1 MSTDDLSTNIYK
13 KKKDRIHIF
22 RYKCTRSP
30 DQVTKFP
37 VIKKKFDDQGEVTLF
52 KGR

>member
-1 MSTDDLSTNIYK
+1 MSTDDLSTNIY

-37 VIKKKFDDQGEVTLF
+37 VIKKNV
-52 KGR
+52 